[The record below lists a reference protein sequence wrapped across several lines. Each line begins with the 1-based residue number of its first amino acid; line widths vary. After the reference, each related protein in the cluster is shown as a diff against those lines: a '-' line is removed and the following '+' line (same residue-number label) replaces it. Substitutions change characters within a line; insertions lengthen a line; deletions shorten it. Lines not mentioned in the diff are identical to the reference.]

1 MLYTHLSLFF
11 FSVSFSSVYSAC
23 FYFFPSVYLIFMKI
37 FYIKQ
42 NKNQKK
48 KSHSVSSSFDRLFIS
63 KNMNLYEGVGLWTV
77 CVCVCVWS
85 IAVLF
90 LSLQLNRLFPQSAS
104 ISSINH
110 IFVCFFWILK
120 HTFIHFTDIFV
131 LLMLSCCTID
141 ADRRLLF
148 CFLSLSLCAAS
159 VT

>member
-77 CVCVCVWS
+77 CVCVCGRSQFFFFLFSWIDCFHNQHQFLPS
-85 IAVLF
+85 IIYLF
-90 LSLQLNRLFPQSAS
+90 VFLNFETHVYTLYW
-104 ISSINH
+104 H
-110 IFVCFFWILK
+110 
-120 HTFIHFTDIFV
+120 
-131 LLMLSCCTID
+131 
-141 ADRRLLF
+141 F
-148 CFLSLSLCAAS
+148 CFVDA
-159 VT
+159 

>member
-23 FYFFPSVYLIFMKI
+23 FYFFPSVYLILMKN
-37 FYIKQ
+37 FYIKE
-42 NKNQKK
+42 KK
-48 KSHSVSSSFDRLFIS
+48 TKKMIHSVSSSFDRLFVS

-120 HTFIHFTDIFV
+120 HTFIHFTDIFLFCWCLVVV
-131 LLMLSCCTID
+131 LLTLIVVFFV
-141 ADRRLLF
+141 F
-148 CFLSLSLCAAS
+148 CLSLCAAS